1 MAAAPVTGGVSSI
14 IAVPAVLGFAAT
26 AGVEV
31 SVLIPLIICA
41 AAIGLSLV
49 VMLFDYDAHFRIT
62 PDGVDVE
69 LNKG

>member
-1 MAAAPVTGGVSSI
+1 M
-14 IAVPAVLGFAAT
+14 
-26 AGVEV
+26 
-31 SVLIPLIICA
+31 IPLIICA